1 MDTEYRRAA
10 NITVIV
16 AGFLIFFWLFF
27 KYALS
32 IAMPFLLAAL
42 ISVIISP
49 LAAWISKRTHASPK
63 FISAFLV
70 ILFFGIIATLL
81 LLAISRLV
89 SEIGNLI
96 DRLSADPEMISR
108 FFEDLGK
115 KFGPIGEKFGFIKRF
130 FESEQMQQLGLDL
143 DELMLD
149 ALGKLMGSLTSALP
163 SAAVGLVVK
172 IPEIILT
179 VAVLLISAFYFCTDK
194 ERIGKGI
201 SSLMPDTMRS
211 KLPETKK
218 KITRTLTSYLKAY
231 LLIMLLTFCEMFVGL
246 SLLGVNYALLLSVII
261 AIVDILPILGTG
273 TILIPWAL
281 FSFAVSNSK
290 LGIGLLILYAAV
302 SIIRQLIEPK
312 IVGDSLGIHPLA
324 TLASIYVGIKLL
336 GFGGIFIGP
345 IVALSLK
352 SFMKTE
358 S

>member
-1 MDTEYRRAA
+1 
-10 NITVIV
+10 
-16 AGFLIFFWLFF
+16 
-27 KYALS
+27 
-32 IAMPFLLAAL
+32 
-42 ISVIISP
+42 
-49 LAAWISKRTHASPK
+49 
-63 FISAFLV
+63 
-70 ILFFGIIATLL
+70 
-81 LLAISRLV
+81 
-89 SEIGNLI
+89 
-96 DRLSADPEMISR
+96 
-108 FFEDLGK
+108 
-115 KFGPIGEKFGFIKRF
+115 
-130 FESEQMQQLGLDL
+130 MQQLGLDL

-345 IVALSLK
+345 IVELSLK

>member
-16 AGFLIFFWLFF
+16 AGILIFFWLFF

-42 ISVIISP
+42 IAVIISP
-49 LAAWISKRTHASPK
+49 LAAWISKKTHASSK
-63 FISAFLV
+63 FVSAFLV
-70 ILFFGIIATLL
+70 ILFFGMIATLL
-81 LLAISRLV
+81 SLAISRLV

-108 FFEDLGK
+108 FFEDLGR
-115 KFGPIGEKFGFIKRF
+115 KFGPIGEKFGFIRRF

-149 ALGKLMGSLTSALP
+149 ALGKLMGSLTSTLP
-163 SAAVGLVVK
+163 SAAVGLVAK

-201 SSLMPDTMRS
+201 SALMPDAMRS

-231 LLIMLLTFCEMFVGL
+231 LLIMLLTFCEMFIGL
-246 SLLGVNYALLLSVII
+246 SMLGVNYALLLSVII

-273 TILIPWAL
+273 TILIPWSL

-345 IVALSLK
+345 IIALSLK